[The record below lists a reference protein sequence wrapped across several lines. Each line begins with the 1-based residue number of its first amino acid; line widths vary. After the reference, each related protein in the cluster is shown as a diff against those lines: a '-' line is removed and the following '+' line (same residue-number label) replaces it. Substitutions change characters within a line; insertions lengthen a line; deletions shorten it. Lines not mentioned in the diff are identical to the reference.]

1 MNPVPTN
8 CPLDI
13 DPIVIGRLIQK
24 IETLED
30 AVRSNSEKVDMLEQQ
45 LHRTKGIGIGIV
57 LATVGLSGVGGSL
70 IAKWLG

>member
-1 MNPVPTN
+1 MNPVPAN

-13 DPIVIGRLIQK
+13 DPIEIGRLIQK

-70 IAKWLG
+70 ISRWLG